1 MARLNIELA
10 VKGVTQVDK
19 GMKAVSDRVS
29 RLEAEI
35 KTLQAALGGFS
46 RQQQALQGQM
56 AALRASF
63 DAGNISQKEFETEN
77 QKLSNAMAKVGGSI
91 QTTNSRL
98 SSLLFTLKS
107 VKDST
112 NELNQAQNKLTTV
125 HNDFKH
131 GTDSGQSTL
140 IRYTHAQRATL
151 SASNNLARVFSEMAA
166 GGNNVA
172 ASIGIV
178 VRQMA
183 TASIT
188 GGGLAATFKGLGA
201 SLIGPTGVVI
211 AISAAVT
218 VITNYIT
225 RQRQAAKAT
234 KEASASARNFA
245 ETLNTLSQSL
255 YNASQSYAKDIA
267 RMQTLMAVIKSATA
281 TQNQRNAAL
290 KDLQDMYPAVFRNFN
305 TETILTEKASE
316 AYKELTNSIIAS
328 ANAHAAQSMIADKA
342 RQQFGLVLE
351 NSERQEQLEITRKQ
365 IEADQKRADEAREM
379 ARTKKDITQDERD
392 QLLRDAAALER
403 SIKSNDK
410 ILQLRQEQTDA
421 GKEIADIEMEK
432 RKLEELALSNQLK
445 VNDAL
450 LDTSKNTDKAT
461 ASVRDFV
468 DAIQRVF
475 DFETSSASLINI
487 SYTNAEIQKV
497 KNEYEKLLN
506 NVDRLEKE
514 GLRRNENNQSEQ
526 TRILQE
532 AERERAEIRRAQA
545 IAVAD
550 VIYKQETAALEK
562 SLQEQRD
569 LYENY
574 ERWRKEL
581 GEESAN
587 ERYAKEIE
595 SIREFATKLQTETA
609 GLLAKGLTP
618 VGLTDSEKSRFDS
631 LMKIL
636 KDFNKDR
643 ESEENKH
650 LMSLLK
656 LYGSFEEK
664 RKRLAE
670 QYYKD
675 IESLNDEQRKNR
687 ARQYTEDLAKE
698 IENEI
703 NQSEALKNMDIALDF
718 GSLKKSKAAVKL
730 AQDFIA
736 DFFKNLKPTSPQ
748 EAAAAKQLEK
758 SLNSSLKRINVAL
771 DAKKFDVVTDLVQS
785 FGQLV
790 DLAQEFD
797 GSLGKGLKTVSS
809 MLSEVGSLSKSL
821 GDMLG
826 DAGGGLSKMG
836 GWAGIAGAV
845 VGVVGGIFGAIE
857 ARRQKEQEEFMRR
870 LQYMEDYRIKQM
882 ERQTK
887 LLQGQYALIN
897 DIYGVD
903 RLNAYA
909 NVLKDI
915 NDERERL
922 LKIQRGES
930 SRPHPDEYI
939 NAGRA
944 KILQNTG
951 VEEVDKW
958 IERYNKAVTS
968 ANITERQWAGQ
979 TLPQIQ
985 REAKKAGVS
994 VKELELD
1001 FRNLSQMDTV
1011 ELQSLIDT
1019 GTFDENTAKFISTLI
1034 DLAKTELD
1042 ALKALREELT
1052 GTSYEALAD
1061 GLVDI
1066 FTRGDSAMDDFE
1078 KNFDELMRKSL
1089 VQSLKRSI
1097 MTDALK
1103 DWYEQFASFAQ
1114 SGGGLD
1120 DSEVDQ
1126 LRRDYQR
1133 IGEQIKANAENLER
1147 ATGISLSPD
1156 DSDSVKKG
1164 LTGSIQRLSEQT
1176 GSELTGLY
1184 RAGFELNKQELGY
1197 VQRLAISND
1206 GILVAINESSEYLS
1220 DIASTNAEIAEN
1232 TAYLEEIAESLNQVA
1247 KNTGGKS
1254 QRDLG

>member
-10 VKGVTQVDK
+10 VKGVTEVDK

-29 RLEAEI
+29 RLETEI
-35 KTLQAALGGFS
+35 KSLKTTLGGFS
-46 RQQQALQGQM
+46 AQQRALQGQM
-56 AALRASF
+56 VALRASF
-63 DAGNISQKEFETEN
+63 DAGNISQKEFDTEN
-77 QKLSNAMAKVGGSI
+77 QRLSASMAKVGGSI
-91 QTTNSRL
+91 QATNSRL

-107 VKDST
+107 AKDST
-112 NELNQAQNKLTTV
+112 NELKESQDRLTTV
-125 HNDFKH
+125 HDDFKH
-131 GTDSGQSTL
+131 GTDSGQSAL

-172 ASIGIV
+172 SSVGIV

-188 GGGLAATFKGLGA
+188 GGGLTSTFKGLAA
-201 SLIGPTGVVI
+201 SLVGPTGVVI

-225 RQRQAAKAT
+225 RQRQAAKAN
-234 KEASASARNFA
+234 KEASASVRDYA
-245 ETLNTLSQSL
+245 ETLNTLSRSL
-255 YNASQSYAKDIA
+255 YNASQSYSKDIA
-267 RMQTLMAVIKSATA
+267 RMQTLMSVINRVTA
-281 TQNQRNAAL
+281 TQDQRNDAL
-290 KDLQDMYPAVFRNFN
+290 KELQEMYPAVFRNYN
-305 TETILTEKASE
+305 TETILTEGATK
-316 AYKELTNSIIAS
+316 AYKELTVSIIAA
-328 ANAHAAQSMIADKA
+328 ANARAAEAMIADKA
-342 RQQFGLVLE
+342 GRQLAIDLE
-351 NSERQEQLEITRKQ
+351 NKELQKKVDLLDKQ
-365 IEADQKRADEAREM
+365 IAKQEELTGLPGGSVGGVAESIEAGNIRRENKLLKEKEGVQ
-379 ARTKKDITQDERD
+379 ADITKN
-392 QLLRDAAALER
+392 LLER
-403 SIKSNDK
+403 ANQQEEIND
-410 ILQLRQEQTDA
+410 LTEQ
-421 GKEIADIEMEK
+421 
-432 RKLEELALSNQLK
+432 ALGNQLK

-450 LDTSKNTDKAT
+450 LDTSKNSDKAT

-497 KNEYEKLLN
+497 KNEYEKLIN

-514 GLRRNENNQSEQ
+514 GLRRNEKNQSEQ

-532 AERERAEIRRAQA
+532 AEKERAEIRRAQA

-574 ERWRKEL
+574 ERWRQEL

-587 ERYAKEIE
+587 KRYE
-595 SIREFATKLQTETA
+595 SELSDIRGFYSRLESEVAQLMVKSMGVE
-609 GLLAKGLTP
+609 G
-618 VGLTDSEKSRFDS
+618 VTDSEKSRLDS

-664 RKRLAE
+664 RTRLAE
-670 QYYKD
+670 QYHKD
-675 IESLNDEQRKNR
+675 IESLDDEQRKNR
-687 ARQYTEDLAKE
+687 ARKYTEDLAKE
-698 IENEI
+698 IESEI

-718 GSLKKSKAAVKL
+718 GSLKKSKAAVRL
-730 AQDFIA
+730 AQEFID

-758 SLNSSLKRINVAL
+758 SLNSSLGRINVAL

-785 FGQLV
+785 FGKLV

-821 GDMLG
+821 GSMLG
-826 DAGGGLSKMG
+826 EAGGGLSKMG

-857 ARRQKEQEEFMRR
+857 ARRQKEQEEFMKR

-903 RLNAYA
+903 RLSAYA

-922 LKIQRGES
+922 LKIQRGET

-939 NAGRA
+939 NAGRS

-951 VEEVDKW
+951 VQEVDKW

-968 ANITERQWAGQ
+968 AIPAERQWAGQ
-979 TLPQIQ
+979 ILPQLQ
-985 REAKKAGVS
+985 REAKNAGVS
-994 VKELELD
+994 IKELEVNL
-1001 FRNLSQMDTV
+1001 RNLSQMDVV

-1019 GTFDENTAKFISTLI
+1019 GAFDENTAKFISTLI
-1034 DLAKTELD
+1034 DLAKTELE
-1042 ALKALREELT
+1042 ALRALREELT
-1052 GTSYEALAD
+1052 GTSFEALAD

-1103 DWYEQFASFAQ
+1103 DWYEQFARFAQ

-1120 DSEVDQ
+1120 DGEVDQ

-1156 DSDSVKKG
+1156 APDDVKKG

-1206 GILVAINESSEYLS
+1206 GILVAINESSEYLA

-1232 TAYLEEIAESLNQVA
+1232 TAYLEEIAGSLDQVV